1 MIDRTARKR
10 DAIGRFTS
18 PAGVEVDVEAV
29 RADYEA
35 NVASVA
41 EVAIK
46 HAISASAL
54 QRLVV
59 RHGWTPRAPHRVNPN
74 DLLMRMFEAL
84 DTQMRDLETTMTDA
98 GTSHAAMLSKLVTTL
113 DKLIEIKDAEPGKRR
128 ASKRPSKVIDTLRS
142 KIADRIA
149 ELNEP

>member
-10 DAIGRFTS
+10 DAIGRFAS
-18 PAGVEVDVEAV
+18 PSGVEVDVDAV

-59 RHGWTPRAPHRVNPN
+59 RHGWTPRAPHRANMSSTSAPS
-74 DLLMRMFEAL
+74 
-84 DTQMRDLETTMTDA
+84 TKSWA
-98 GTSHAAMLSKLVTTL
+98 GRIIPPRT
-113 DKLIEIKDAEPGKRR
+113 GR
-128 ASKRPSKVIDTLRS
+128 AWKG
-142 KIADRIA
+142 IA
-149 ELNEP
+149 